1 MDIRVPKPIK
11 KGGVMMWA
19 SAFSLWKHAVRQP
32 AVWSPL
38 VWMGLLIGLLMG
50 VISQMPHPVL
60 VPVIPAGAVSP
71 HWVVAPAARMRLW
84 AVAGGLGVLVLGI
97 GPFIMAGTSG
107 LLAQALRGLPVTGRD
122 FWPQAVRFY
131 GRTWGY
137 GGFLLLMM
145 GLWLLLSGVFTGFLR
160 ADGWVV
166 AILVGVAALPGI
178 LRMAGGLFV
187 DRLSWFQ
194 SWDALF
200 CRAHYGGL
208 LGGIGLIGALFL
220 AAHAVL
226 RMIPGG
232 PGLVLSGA
240 LFGILSLAGFLWLLA
255 LYRAATL

>member
-1 MDIRVPKPIK
+1 
-11 KGGVMMWA
+11 MMWA

-60 VPVIPAGAVSP
+60 VPVMHPGTAPP
-71 HWVVAPAARMRLW
+71 HWIVAPAARLRLLW
-84 AVAGGLGVLVLGI
+84 VTAGVGVLVLGI
-97 GPFIMAGTSG
+97 GPFITAGTCG
-107 LLAQALRGLPVTGRD
+107 LLAQALRGLPMTWRD
-122 FWPQAVRFY
+122 FWPQAVRLY
-131 GRTWGY
+131 GRAWGY
-137 GGFLLLMM
+137 SGFLLLMA
-145 GLWLLLSGVFTGFLR
+145 GLWLLLSGVLSGFLQT
-160 ADGWVV
+160 GSWVV
-166 AILVGVAALPGI
+166 AILAGVAALPGI

-208 LGGIGLIGALFL
+208 LGGIGLTGAVFL
-220 AAHAVL
+220 VVYGL
-226 RMIPGG
+226 LGEIPGV

-240 LFGILSLAGFLWLLA
+240 LFGILSIAGPLWLLA
-255 LYRAATL
+255 LYRAATA